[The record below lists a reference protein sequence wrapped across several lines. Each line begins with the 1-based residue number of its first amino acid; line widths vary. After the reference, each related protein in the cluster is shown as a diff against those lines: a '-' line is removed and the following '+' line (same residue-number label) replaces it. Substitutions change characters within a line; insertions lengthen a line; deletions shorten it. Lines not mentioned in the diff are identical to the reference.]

1 MMVYGRLVHVFPFL
15 AVALL
20 EACGGAGDAAL
31 TPPRTASP
39 GIAVGEPHPQAPVA
53 RDFTVL
59 SATPVSGV
67 TKAQNVVVR
76 TEAEFRLLWNEHT
89 SNRLPAPALPKVDFG
104 KQMVVG
110 LFVGQLPHGCGTVAL
125 HHASNAGAK
134 VTVSYE
140 ASTAHGEVCAA
151 VMGSAAVLAA
161 VERSEA
167 PVEFVTNTSAPVALQ
182 TLAKDGNSGV
192 REAKTAVVRDETA
205 WAALWAEHDK
215 QSRAPAVDFTRHM
228 VVASFLG
235 EQSAACND
243 LTLLDARRAGKVV
256 TVQRVVMEPGDD
268 VMCIQAMTS
277 PMHMILL
284 EKSDDQVVV
293 ATRPASPL

>member
-39 GIAVGEPHPQAPVA
+39 GIAVGEPHPQAAVA
-53 RDFTVL
+53 HDFSVL
-59 SATPVSGV
+59 SATPYSGV
-67 TKAQNVVVR
+67 TRAQNVVVR
-76 TEAEFRLLWNEHT
+76 TEAEFRHLWNEHT

-110 LFVGQLPHGCGTVAL
+110 LFTGQLPHGCGTVAL

-140 ASTAHGEVCAA
+140 SSTAQGEVCAA
-151 VMGSAAVLAA
+151 VMGSPAVIAA

-167 PVEFVTNTSAPVALQ
+167 PVEFVAGTSAAVALQ
-182 TLAKDGNSGV
+182 SLLKDGNSGV
-192 REAKTAVVRDETA
+192 KGAKTAVVRDEAA

-215 QSRAPAVDFTRHM
+215 QAKAPVVDFSRNM

-235 EQSAACND
+235 EQAAACND
-243 LTLLDARRAGKVV
+243 VTLLEARRAGKVV
-256 TVQRVVMEPGDD
+256 TVQRVVTEPGDD

-277 PMHMILL
+277 PMHMVLM

>member
-20 EACGGAGDAAL
+20 EACGGGDAAL

-39 GIAVGEPHPQAPVA
+39 GIAVGEPHPQAA
-53 RDFTVL
+53 LAHDYSVL
-59 SATPVSGV
+59 SATAYSGV
-67 TKAQNVVVR
+67 TTARNVVVR
-76 TEAEFRLLWNEHT
+76 TEAEFRQLWSEHT
-89 SNRLPAPALPKVDFG
+89 SNRQPAPELPKVDFG
-104 KQMVVG
+104 KKMVVG

-125 HHASNAGAK
+125 HHASHAGAR

-140 ASTAHGEVCAA
+140 ASTAQGEVCAA
-151 VMGSAAVLAA
+151 VMGSPAVLAA

-167 PVEFVTNTSAPVALQ
+167 PVEFVTSSSAPVALQ
-182 TLAKDGNSGV
+182 TLLKDGNSGV
-192 REAKTAVVRDETA
+192 KAAKTAVVRDETA
-205 WAALWAEHDK
+205 WAALWAEHGK
-215 QSRAPAVDFTRHM
+215 EARAPAVDFSRNM

-235 EQSAACND
+235 GQTAACND

-256 TVQRVVMEPGDD
+256 TVQRVVMEPGED

-277 PMHMILL
+277 PVHMVLM

-293 ATRPASPL
+293 ATGPSSPL